1 MFTGTTA
8 FLQVRHT
15 ETSPLPAT
23 EPGAGR
29 PPTAIGTETAIGI
42 TGIGTETVI
51 GTVIEI
57 ATGTAITTEITMI
70 VDYIA
75 DGTNTIAITT
85 MTGMGIGIMTG
96 IATAI
101 AIATTTMTMTKI
113 MIMIANWR
121 P

>member
-23 EPGAGR
+23 EPGVGR
-29 PPTAIGTETAIGI
+29 PPTGIGTETMIGI
-42 TGIGTETVI
+42 TGIGTEIAI

-57 ATGTAITTEITMI
+57 GTAITIEIATI
-70 VDYIA
+70 RDYIA
-75 DGTNTIAITT
+75 AGTNTIAITT
-85 MTGMGIGIMTG
+85 ITGRGIMTG

-101 AIATTTMTMTKI
+101 TIATVTMTKTKI
-113 MIMIANWR
+113 MTMIANSQ
-121 P
+121 PE

>member
-1 MFTGTTA
+1 MFTSTTA

-15 ETSPLPAT
+15 ETSPLPAI

-29 PPTAIGTETAIGI
+29 LPTAIGTETAIGI

-51 GTVIEI
+51 EI
-57 ATGTAITTEITMI
+57 AIGTEITTEITMI

-85 MTGMGIGIMTG
+85 MTGMGIMTG
-96 IATAI
+96 IATVI
-101 AIATTTMTMTKI
+101 ATETTTMTMTMTRI
-113 MIMIANWR
+113 MTTIANSK
-121 P
+121 PVC

>member
-1 MFTGTTA
+1 MFTGITA

-29 PPTAIGTETAIGI
+29 LPTAIGTETAIGI

-51 GTVIEI
+51 EI
-57 ATGTAITTEITMI
+57 AIGTAITTEITMI

-85 MTGMGIGIMTG
+85 MTGMGIMTG

-101 AIATTTMTMTKI
+101 GTTTMTTTKI
-113 MIMIANWR
+113 MTMIANCQ

>member
-1 MFTGTTA
+1 IAAQTIAVKSSAWKSACRMFTGTTA

-57 ATGTAITTEITMI
+57 AIGTAITTEITMI
-70 VDYIA
+70 EDYIA
-75 DGTNTIAITT
+75 DGTNPNELPTIPVT
-85 MTGMGIGIMTG
+85 
-96 IATAI
+96 
-101 AIATTTMTMTKI
+101 
-113 MIMIANWR
+113 
-121 P
+121 

>member
-57 ATGTAITTEITMI
+57 AIGTAITTELTMI

-75 DGTNTIAITT
+75 DGTSTTAITT
-85 MTGMGIGIMTG
+85 MTGMGIMTG
-96 IATAI
+96 SARAI
-101 AIATTTMTMTKI
+101 GPTTMARTKLLTML
-113 MIMIANWR
+113 AN
-121 P
+121 

>member
-29 PPTAIGTETAIGI
+29 LPTAIGTEIAI
-42 TGIGTETVI
+42 
-51 GTVIEI
+51 
-57 ATGTAITTEITMI
+57 GTAITTEITMI

-85 MTGMGIGIMTG
+85 MTGMGIMTG

-101 AIATTTMTMTKI
+101 GTTTMTTTKI
-113 MIMIANWR
+113 MTMIANCQ

>member
-29 PPTAIGTETAIGI
+29 LPTAIGTETAIGI
-42 TGIGTETVI
+42 TGIGTE
-51 GTVIEI
+51 
-57 ATGTAITTEITMI
+57 TAITTEITMI

-85 MTGMGIGIMTG
+85 MTGMGIMTG

-101 AIATTTMTMTKI
+101 GTTTMTTTKI
-113 MIMIANWR
+113 MTMIANCQ

>member
-15 ETSPLPAT
+15 ETWPLPAT

-29 PPTAIGTETAIGI
+29 LPTAIGTETAIGI
-42 TGIGTETVI
+42 TGIGIETAI
-51 GTVIEI
+51 
-57 ATGTAITTEITMI
+57 GTAITTEITMI

-85 MTGMGIGIMTG
+85 MTGMGIMTG

-101 AIATTTMTMTKI
+101 GTTTMTTTKI
-113 MIMIANWR
+113 MTMIANCQ

>member
-23 EPGAGR
+23 EPGVGR
-29 PPTAIGTETAIGI
+29 PPTGIGTETAIGI
-42 TGIGTETVI
+42 TGIGTETAI

-57 ATGTAITTEITMI
+57 GTAITIEIATI
-70 VDYIA
+70 RDYIA
-75 DGTNTIAITT
+75 AGTNTIAITT
-85 MTGMGIGIMTG
+85 ITGTGIMTG

-101 AIATTTMTMTKI
+101 TIATVTMTKTKTKI
-113 MIMIANWR
+113 MTMIANWR

>member
-23 EPGAGR
+23 EPGVGR
-29 PPTAIGTETAIGI
+29 PP
-42 TGIGTETVI
+42 TGIGTEIAI

-57 ATGTAITTEITMI
+57 AIGTAITTEITMI

-85 MTGMGIGIMTG
+85 MTGMGIMTG

-101 AIATTTMTMTKI
+101 GTTTMTTTKI
-113 MIMIANWR
+113 MTMIANCQ